1 MGGSTMFEGAFSPFH
16 WLLVL
21 AIALVVFGPK
31 RVPEIGTNLGAAIR
45 GFREA
50 LRGEEGRPAPPPV
63 SRPADPDTRSGGP
76 EAK

>member
-1 MGGSTMFEGAFSPFH
+1 MFEGAFSPFH

-31 RVPEIGTNLGAAIR
+31 RVPEIGANLGAAIR

-50 LRGEEGRPAPPPV
+50 LRGEDGTPAPPPV
-63 SRPADPDTRSGGP
+63 SGPTDPDTSAEGP
-76 EAK
+76 KAK

>member
-1 MGGSTMFEGAFSPFH
+1 MFDGAFSPFH

-31 RVPEIGTNLGAAIR
+31 RVPEIGKNLGTAIR

-50 LRGEEGRPAPPPV
+50 LRGDEASPVTPSEAPPA
-63 SRPADPDTRSGGP
+63 SSGTGPAGNQPKAR
-76 EAK
+76 